1 MSLGKRI
8 TQLREK
14 LNMTQEELAK
24 SLKVS
29 RGAVSMWEIDHRTP
43 DIHILQRIAD
53 FFDVSLD
60 YLSLGRT
67 DYRVADSPAPYR
79 KQIPG
84 DSVTTEQ
91 GRRIID
97 SLARAN
103 SLDNDDYDM
112 IAAQVEKLIEYA
124 EKKKH
129 SKAPEK
135 K

>member
-1 MSLGKRI
+1 MIGKRLKSLREDI
-8 TQLREK
+8 GLTQLDVAEFLR
-14 LNMTQEELAK
+14 
-24 SLKVS
+24 VS
-29 RGAVSMWEIDHRTP
+29 RTTYTQYETEKSEPDLATVSK
-43 DIHILQRIAD
+43 LSG
-53 FFDVSLD
+53 FFNVSVD
-60 YLSLGRT
+60 YLLGRT

-84 DSVTTEQ
+84 DSVTTAQ

-97 SLARAN
+97 SLARAD